1 MNITSIAL
9 ITLVNMVLLVGLT
22 VAVGRMRGK
31 YGIKAPAT
39 SGPIE
44 FERCFRAQQNTL
56 ENTVLF
62 LPCLWLMAQYGELKW
77 AIILGGIWLFGRI
90 LYAVTYTIGMNRGP
104 GFTIATVANALLL
117 AGAFK
122 GVIGAM
128 AT

>member
-1 MNITSIAL
+1 MTIEVVAL
-9 ITLVNMVLLVGLT
+9 ITLLNMTLLVALT
-22 VAVGRMRGK
+22 IWVGSLRGK

-39 SGPIE
+39 HGPIE
-44 FERCFRAQQNTL
+44 FERGFRAQQNTL

-122 GVIGAM
+122 GVINSLM
-128 AT
+128 N